1 MARCIH
7 FNSFLRELREVAPE
21 IELFLEN
28 HSPCEKYFVAKLLYL
43 QTFQL
48 AILQKILY
56 LEEYV
61 RKVARHIFLTE
72 TLSRTL
78 HTLGKISLRNCSI
91 PTIKFSEVL

>member
-1 MARCIH
+1 MLPISDIQIGCQIVKH
-7 FNSFLRELREVAPE
+7 SFLRELREVAPE

-78 HTLGKISLRNCSI
+78 L
-91 PTIKFSEVL
+91 